1 MQTENMVYLQLCS
14 PNGLFIPAK
23 THPDVV
29 VQSVAARDQV
39 KAKKYAQDH
48 GIPDV
53 KGSYQGKVVPLRPRC
68 QRESHWWLK
77 ALRLQYLGIVS
88 HGVVTRWTHL
98 ITPESSQERLILSS
112 PSHDRRHERMTST
125 A

>member
-1 MQTENMVYLQLCS
+1 MYLQCCS

-29 VQSVAARDQV
+29 VQAVAARDQV

-53 KGSYQGKVVPLRPRC
+53 KGSYQGKVPHAKPRC

-77 ALRLQYLGIVS
+77 ALRIQCLSIVS
-88 HGVVTRWTHL
+88 HGVVMRPTHL
-98 ITPESSQERLILSS
+98 TPESCFE
-112 PSHDRRHERMTST
+112 TG
-125 A
+125 